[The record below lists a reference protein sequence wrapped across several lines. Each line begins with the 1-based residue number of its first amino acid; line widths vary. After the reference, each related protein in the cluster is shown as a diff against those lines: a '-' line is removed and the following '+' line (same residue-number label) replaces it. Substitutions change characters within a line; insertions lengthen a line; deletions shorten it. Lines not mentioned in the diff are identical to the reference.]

1 MNRYIKKALSLMLFY
16 LIAYFIIVTFYSFLP
31 LGAFDK
37 IDSFSQKLV
46 TTISSISFGH
56 LSVDDVRLGLG
67 KIGGTALNDLLHK
80 IIAMCMIFL
89 GVYSLGLALKRHPDS
104 VKKFFRIKRTVHI
117 VQLEKEKAL
126 IAERKKTKW
135 LALIFSITF
144 FVGGC
149 FALYYFKVSDLLLQ
163 FISKYF

>member
-1 MNRYIKKALSLMLFY
+1 MNRYIKKALLLMLFY

-31 LGAFDK
+31 LAYFDK
-37 IDSFSQKLV
+37 IDGFAAKIVNFTVSVSRGYFSADKVQAALN
-46 TTISSISFGH
+46 G
-56 LSVDDVRLGLG
+56 
-67 KIGGTALNDLLHK
+67 IGGQTFNTRLHQL
-80 IIAMCMIFL
+80 IAFVMVVLGMYSLAIAM
-89 GVYSLGLALKRHPDS
+89 KRHPDS
-104 VKKFFRIKRTVHI
+104 VKKFFRIKRTVHV

-163 FISKYF
+163 LISRYF

>member
-1 MNRYIKKALSLMLFY
+1 MNGYIKKALSLMLFY

-31 LGAFDK
+31 LAYFEKADNFSEK
-37 IDSFSQKLV
+37 IVNS
-46 TTISSISFGH
+46 ISSISRGNI
-56 LSVDDVRLGLG
+56 STDDVQIWIG
-67 KIGGTALNDLLHK
+67 KIGGTEFNDLLHK
-80 IIAMCMIFL
+80 IIAICMIVL
-89 GVYSLGLALKRHPDS
+89 GVYSLAIALKKHPDS

-144 FVGGC
+144 FIGGC

-163 FISKYF
+163 LIFKYF